1 MTDMEIFITRL
12 KSARLMKGYSME
24 ELCEKMNPKV
34 SKMTI
39 SKYESGAM
47 QPNSTT
53 LLSIAKALDQPI
65 DYFFRP
71 ITFKM
76 GTVKFRKKASVS
88 QKEIKSIEETIIDK
102 VERYINVEEICNE
115 VSVSAELKKYPVE
128 TKDDV
133 KKVAQNL
140 RQKWNLGIDGIPNVI
155 DLLEEHGYKIVEI
168 DAPDSF
174 DGMSSA
180 DDEKYPVIVLRSS
193 DNSERKRFT
202 ALHEL
207 GHLIMLFKEGVEAKE
222 EELLCNLFANEMLI
236 PESEMKRILGIARK
250 SISYKEVSPLQARF
264 GISYDAL
271 MYKACE
277 CGVITPQCYKWYNIH
292 KSQDPSY
299 KQYVEK
305 SICRKEES
313 NRFTSL
319 VYKALYSEL
328 ITISKAANLLRINID
343 DVREDYAFA

>member
-1 MTDMEIFITRL
+1 MTDMEIFMTRL

-47 QPNSTT
+47 RPNSTT
-53 LLSIAKALDQPI
+53 LFSIAKALEQPI

-76 GTVKFRKKASVS
+76 GSIKFRKKASVT
-88 QKEIKSIEETIIDK
+88 QKEIKSIEETILDK

-115 VSVSAELKKYPVE
+115 VSVSAEIKKYPVE

-133 KKVAQNL
+133 KKTAQEL
-140 RQKWNLGIDGIPNVI
+140 RRKWNLGIDGIPNVI
-155 DLLEEHGYKIVEI
+155 DLLEEHGYKIVEV
-168 DAPDSF
+168 DAPDIF
-174 DGMSSA
+174 DGLSSA
-180 DDEKYPVIVLRSS
+180 EDAKHPVIVLRRSE
-193 DNSERKRFT
+193 NAERKRFT

-207 GHLIMLFKEGVEAKE
+207 GHLIMRFKNGIAIKGE
-222 EELLCNLFANEMLI
+222 EVLCNFFANEMLI
-236 PESEMKRILGIARK
+236 PESEMKRFLGIARK
-250 SISYKEVSPLQARF
+250 SISYKEVSPLQIRF

-277 CGVITPQCYKWYNIH
+277 CGVITSQCYKWYNIH

-299 KQYVEK
+299 KRFVER

-313 NRFTSL
+313 NRFISL

-328 ITISKAANLLRINID
+328 ITISKAASLLRINIE
-343 DVREDYAFA
+343 DVGGDYTLA

>member
-1 MTDMEIFITRL
+1 MTDIEIFQTRL

-53 LLSIAKALDQPI
+53 LLSIARALEQPI

-76 GTVKFRKKASVS
+76 GAVKFRKRSSVPA
-88 QKEIKSIEETIIDK
+88 KEIKAIEETIIDK

-115 VSVSAELKKYPVE
+115 VSASAELKKYPVE

-140 RQKWNLGIDGIPNVI
+140 RTVWNLGLDGIPNVI

-168 DAPDSF
+168 EAPQTF
-174 DGMSSA
+174 DGMSSE
-180 DDEKYPVIVLRSS
+180 DERYPVIVLRSS

-207 GHLIMLFKEGVEAKE
+207 GHLIMRFKDGTELKE
-222 EELLCNLFANEMLI
+222 EEALCNLFASEMLI
-236 PESEMKRILGIARK
+236 PESEMRRILGFARK
-250 SISYKEVSPLQARF
+250 SIAYKEVSPLQTRF

-271 MYKACE
+271 MYKASE
-277 CGVITPQCYKWYNIH
+277 CGVITAQCYKWYNIH
-292 KSQDPSY
+292 KNQDPSY
-299 KQYVEK
+299 KQFVEK
-305 SICRKEES
+305 SVCRAEES

-328 ITISKAANLLRINID
+328 ITISKAASLLRIGIE
-343 DVREDYAFA
+343 DVRGDYALA

>member
-1 MTDMEIFITRL
+1 MTDIEIFQTRL

-53 LLSIAKALDQPI
+53 LLSIARALEQPI

-76 GTVKFRKKASVS
+76 GAVKFRKKASVS

-115 VSVSAELKKYPVE
+115 VSASAELKKYPVE

-168 DAPDSF
+168 EAPQTF
-174 DGMSSA
+174 DGMSSE
-180 DDEKYPVIVLRSS
+180 DERYPVIVLRSS

-207 GHLIMLFKEGVEAKE
+207 GHLIMRFKDGTELKE
-222 EELLCNLFANEMLI
+222 EETLCNLFASEMLI
-236 PESEMKRILGIARK
+236 PESEMRRILGFARK
-250 SISYKEVSPLQARF
+250 SIAYKEVSPLQTRF

-271 MYKACE
+271 MYKASE
-277 CGVITPQCYKWYNIH
+277 CGVVTAQCYKWYNIH
-292 KSQDPSY
+292 KNQDPSY
-299 KQYVEK
+299 KQFVEK
-305 SICRKEES
+305 SVCRAEES

-328 ITISKAANLLRINID
+328 ITISKAASLLRIGIE
-343 DVREDYAFA
+343 DVRGDYALA

>member
-1 MTDMEIFITRL
+1 MTDIEIFQTRL

-53 LLSIAKALDQPI
+53 LLSIARALEQPI

-76 GTVKFRKKASVS
+76 GAVKFRKKASVS

-115 VSVSAELKKYPVE
+115 VSASAELKKYPVE

-168 DAPDSF
+168 EAPQTF
-174 DGMSSA
+174 DGMSSE
-180 DDEKYPVIVLRSS
+180 DERYPVIVLRSS

-207 GHLIMLFKEGVEAKE
+207 GHLIMRFKDGTELKE
-222 EELLCNLFANEMLI
+222 EETLCNLFASEMLI
-236 PESEMKRILGIARK
+236 PESEMRRILGFARK
-250 SISYKEVSPLQARF
+250 SIAYKEVSPLQTRF

-271 MYKACE
+271 MYKASE
-277 CGVITPQCYKWYNIH
+277 CGVITAQCYKWYNIH
-292 KSQDPSY
+292 KNQDPSY
-299 KQYVEK
+299 KQFVEK
-305 SICRKEES
+305 SVCRAEES

-328 ITISKAANLLRINID
+328 ITISKAASLLRIGIE
-343 DVREDYAFA
+343 DVRGDYALA